1 MDLSISIAIGSSV
14 QIALFVAPAMILFA
28 WFLGVPLTLEFGL
41 LETTATFMAVL
52 VVNTTLGDNKTNW
65 LEGAML
71 IACYLILALA
81 FLQY

>member
-1 MDLSISIAIGSSV
+1 
-14 QIALFVAPAMILFA
+14 
-28 WFLGVPLTLEFGL
+28 
-41 LETTATFMAVL
+41 MAVL
-52 VVNTTLGDNKTNW
+52 VVNTTLADNKTNW